1 MILLCG
7 GEYGK
12 AACGVNTACSVEDL
26 VVEVC
31 RRGAAHAAHTAA
43 SWRACLFILP

>member
-31 RRGAAHAAHTAA
+31 RRGAAHAARREGAGRDGA
-43 SWRACLFILP
+43 EPE